1 MSVLTPFLK
10 IGHIGTINFPPPQ
23 ENSEIIWGQK
33 WYGQK
38 RNEYVRKHTHIKIS
52 LVRDKFLGRGACV
65 HIVKLQNE
73 SCEDT

>member
-1 MSVLTPFLK
+1 MQRFAHFLNCCVR
-10 IGHIGTINFPPPQ
+10 IINLGGF
-23 ENSEIIWGQK
+23 EK

-38 RNEYVRKHTHIKIS
+38 RNECVRKHTHIKIS
-52 LVRDKFLGRGACV
+52 LVGDKFLGRGACV